1 MDKNESQTVSEINE
15 DLRRLTLAHGD
26 VWTTE
31 GLKRDFIVEGFAAPY
46 VVVIRKKDNVRGT
59 LEFQATPRLYFNFQ
73 KE

>member
-1 MDKNESQTVSEINE
+1 MESKDERTTSEINE
-15 DLRRLTLAHGD
+15 DLRRLALEHGD

-31 GLKRDFIVEGFAAPY
+31 GLKRDFVVEGFAAPY

-59 LEFQATPRLYFNFQ
+59 LQFQATPRLYFNFQ